1 VSRPRTKENIINRR
15 HLDFLLVGLLLLV
28 GAAGNAA
35 EDPAAAA
42 AAAMEAAGVP
52 MYPGAVYVVGDV
64 ETGMRIAAGDD
75 PQTVRTWYR
84 ENLPEWSVYHNEE
97 IGIWTLYDG
106 PEGLTGYGDI
116 MVLNNISIGE
126 NENLPA
132 WHALKDNM
140 TTEITMALPRVGP
153 AKAGGPML
161 LIPGSDGRSDAAE
174 EVEGALYQAED
185 MQTDRGGY
193 YYLQDEQYM
202 EHTVAFETDLP
213 TEIVRKLDSI
223 SQTYEKVRIVGVV
236 LTNENEGTSRFD
248 RTWDIEIFV
257 EE

>member
-1 VSRPRTKENIINRR
+1 MNRR
-15 HLDFLLVGLLLLV
+15 LLEILLAGILLLV

-35 EDPAAAA
+35 EVPAEV

-52 MYPGAVYVVGDV
+52 MYPGAVYCVGDV
-64 ETGMRIAAGDD
+64 ETGMRIAAGND
-75 PQTVRTWYR
+75 PQAVRTWYR
-84 ENLPEWSVYHNEE
+84 DNLQGWSLYHNEE

-116 MVLNNISIGE
+116 MVLNNISILA

-132 WHALKDNM
+132 WHGLENNM

-153 AKAGGPML
+153 GETGGPIL
-161 LIPGSDGRSDAAE
+161 VVPGSDGRSDAAE
-174 EVEGALYQAED
+174 AIEGALYQAED

-202 EHTVAFETDLP
+202 EHTVAFEADLP

-236 LTNENEGTSRFD
+236 LTDENEGTSRFD
-248 RTWDIEIFV
+248 PSWDIEIFV
-257 EE
+257 DE